1 MLSGVKVLVQ
11 VICTKCPERAEFRSV
26 VAKAVVDIM
35 DKLPV
40 TLYASV
46 VEWIKKVGTVD
57 RYCELRNFCI
67 GSYFT
72 AVGLTRK
79 ILSNGLLS
87 MLLEPTAITVC
98 FLKVLFG
105 LVWTPFKKWPMEKK
119 NPYTRL

>member
-87 MLLEPTAITVC
+87 MLLEPTAITGIIQESGFVRKDSTE
-98 FLKVLFG
+98 FPVLSQPTEICG
-105 LVWTPFKKWPMEKK
+105 
-119 NPYTRL
+119 N

>member
-46 VEWIKKVGTVD
+46 VEWIKKTDTV
-57 RYCELRNFCI
+57 
-67 GSYFT
+67 SYVIF
-72 AVGLTRK
+72 ALDL
-79 ILSNGLLS
+79 ISLL
-87 MLLEPTAITVC
+87 
-98 FLKVLFG
+98 
-105 LVWTPFKKWPMEKK
+105 LV
-119 NPYTRL
+119 